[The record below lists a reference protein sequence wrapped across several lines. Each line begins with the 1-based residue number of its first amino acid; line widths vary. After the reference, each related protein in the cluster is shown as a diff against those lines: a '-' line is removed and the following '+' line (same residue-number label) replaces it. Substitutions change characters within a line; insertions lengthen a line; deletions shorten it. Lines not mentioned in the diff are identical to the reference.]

1 MILAPAPPVAHQA
14 ATTTIRLVDNKFR
27 PSHKDLRRG
36 TTVRFVWA
44 GKNPHNVFV
53 FDGPRS
59 FHSKTQTTGTYS
71 KRLTRKGVY
80 HLGCTIHAGMLLTIK
95 VR

>member
-1 MILAPAPPVAHQA
+1 LILAPAPPVVHVA

-27 PSHKDLRRG
+27 PAHKDIRRR
-36 TTVRFVWA
+36 TLVRFVWA
-44 GKNPHNVFV
+44 GSNPHNVFV

-59 FHSKTQTTGTYS
+59 FHSRTQTSGTYS